1 MEVTGRITS
10 FRKDLTTG
18 KAIITLLLNIR
29 ELEDI
34 ERLSKIKLLN
44 ITMKR
49 LFQKRS
55 LDANRYFWK
64 LLSEYSEEKQVDTI
78 EEYKERVKRLG
89 IFRQFRI
96 EADNVNTFKKTWES
110 QGIAWFCEIND
121 TEFFNRIEFKVIN
134 AYYGSS
140 SFNARQMS
148 RLINDLVEDCKEA
161 EIGTKPKNEIESMLK
176 EWENEQKK

>member
-1 MEVTGRITS
+1 MEVTGGITS

-55 LDANRYFWK
+55 LDANRYF
-64 LLSEYSEEKQVDTI
+64 
-78 EEYKERVKRLG
+78 
-89 IFRQFRI
+89 
-96 EADNVNTFKKTWES
+96 
-110 QGIAWFCEIND
+110 
-121 TEFFNRIEFKVIN
+121 
-134 AYYGSS
+134 
-140 SFNARQMS
+140 
-148 RLINDLVEDCKEA
+148 
-161 EIGTKPKNEIESMLK
+161 
-176 EWENEQKK
+176 

>member
-1 MEVTGRITS
+1 MEVTGGITS

-55 LDANRYFWK
+55 L
-64 LLSEYSEEKQVDTI
+64 SEYSEEKQVYTI

-121 TEFFNRIEFKVIN
+121 TEFFNRIEFKIIN

-161 EIGTKPKNEIESMLK
+161 EIETKPKNEIESMLK